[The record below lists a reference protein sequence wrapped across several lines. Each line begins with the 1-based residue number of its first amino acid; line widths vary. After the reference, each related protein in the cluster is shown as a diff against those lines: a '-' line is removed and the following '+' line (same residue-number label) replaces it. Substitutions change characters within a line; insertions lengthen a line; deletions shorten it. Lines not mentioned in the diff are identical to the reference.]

1 MMTKKKTPP
10 PPTRRK
16 PARLRIDDA
25 DTHHGASKWD
35 LFAHQP
41 ISAVRMD
48 CVRFIE
54 DLTVITKAGAAPAEH
69 QVQLQRTL
77 DTLRQCL
84 DLCNTRHPK
93 PPPPPYYY
101 RRKT

>member
-1 MMTKKKTPP
+1 MTKKKRTP
-10 PPTRRK
+10 PPTRQRRG
-16 PARLRIDDA
+16 RLRISEDDKPQS
-25 DTHHGASKWD
+25 ASKWD

-41 ISAVRMD
+41 ISAVRME
-48 CVRFIE
+48 CERFIE

-84 DLCNTRHPK
+84 ELCNTRHPK